1 MIRHPVL
8 RLLAWLACLACLVAA
23 VAIGLGTAWFWQT
36 FAGQGLYSTSL
47 GRIPADP
54 GSRAIVMDVLGVDAT
69 VPSLPIQVDTMLTVK
84 PGQGRPGAEPADL
97 FIGTSTADI
106 VDEYLAGTSY
116 TVARLVD
123 QRWSTV
129 EIPGQGA
136 PSAPQSTPW
145 TASAQGPAP
154 SVPIDRT
161 GPITVAILNADG
173 SAPVD
178 VRLFLV
184 MVVRDAQAYQAWAIG
199 IAVTLIVLAWTF
211 GYVAMVR
218 LAPRPR
224 EWTT

>member
-1 MIRHPVL
+1 MIRHPIL
-8 RLLAWLACLACLVAA
+8 RFFAWLVCLACLVAA
-23 VAIGLGTAWFWQT
+23 VAVGLGTAWFWQT

-54 GSRAIVMDVLGVDAT
+54 GSRAIVMDVLGVDAA
-69 VPSLPIQVDTMLTVK
+69 VPSLPVQVDTMLTIK
-84 PGQGRPGAEPADL
+84 PEQGRSGAEPADL
-97 FIGTSTADI
+97 FIGTGPADN
-106 VDEYLAGTSY
+106 VDGFLAGTSY

-123 QRWSTV
+123 QQWSTV
-129 EIPGQGA
+129 EIPGRGT
-136 PSAPQSTPW
+136 PPAPQSHRW

-161 GPITVAILNADG
+161 GPITVVILNADG

-199 IAVTLIVLAWTF
+199 GAVALIVLAWTF